1 MLKTRD
7 ELGFYRCFL
16 SMPKYEESVY
26 MNFAEPPLKLEDAKV
41 KERVRVIA
49 TDAKRQR
56 AMQEYL
62 SALRAKAK
70 IVFANAKS

>member
-26 MNFAEPPLKLEDAKV
+26 MNFAEPPLKHKQS
-41 KERVRVIA
+41 R
-49 TDAKRQR
+49 
-56 AMQEYL
+56 
-62 SALRAKAK
+62 S
-70 IVFANAKS
+70 N